1 MDTENDFLSQIKQY
15 SSYIFIAVINIY
27 IIYWIYTNI
36 ITDNNNTTTTTNT
49 TNQHVSTNANSIPP
63 QSFPS
68 TSHSPSLTKSSSK
81 YKPKMTFNAN
91 GLLFTD
97 EHSIDESALYQ
108 VLDALSDNFELFL
121 IIQVQPSKDN
131 HKSLLDKFTT
141 VIEDNIIYKHRI
153 LFCNTIE
160 GLCSMIRSID
170 PIVHIDYSNYVVT
183 NLIRYINEFWFIN
196 TNKDVEYQTIYD
208 KVKNDSNNSKLNIS
222 ELMTK
227 VKCFKE
233 LNEVLNKTI

>member
-15 SSYIFIAVINIY
+15 SSYIFIAVVNIY
-27 IIYWIYTNI
+27 IIYWIYKNI
-36 ITDNNNTTTTTNT
+36 ITDNTNNNTN
-49 TNQHVSTNANSIPP
+49 NQNVSANANNIQP

-68 TSHSPSLTKSSSK
+68 NSHLQSSSFTKSSSK
-81 YKPKMTFNAN
+81 YKPKMTINAN
-91 GLLFTD
+91 GLLFKNENDINETT
-97 EHSIDESALYQ
+97 LYQ
-108 VLDALSDNFELFL
+108 LLDSLSDNFELFL

-131 HKSLLDKFTT
+131 HKALLDKFTT
-141 VIEDNIIYKHRI
+141 IIEDNIVYKHRI

-196 TNKDVEYQTIYD
+196 ANKDVEYKTIYD
-208 KVKNDSNNSKLNIS
+208 KVKNDSNNSKLNITD
-222 ELMTK
+222 LMTK

>member
-68 TSHSPSLTKSSSK
+68 TSHSPSLAKCSSK
-81 YKPKMTFNAN
+81 YKPKMTINAN

-160 GLCSMIRSID
+160 GLCSMIMLSSI
-170 PIVHIDYSNYVVT
+170 
-183 NLIRYINEFWFIN
+183 LW
-196 TNKDVEYQTIYD
+196 
-208 KVKNDSNNSKLNIS
+208 
-222 ELMTK
+222 
-227 VKCFKE
+227 
-233 LNEVLNKTI
+233 